1 MNKVEEYLKKIDFSP
16 YGDVKITAFE
26 LRQIMT
32 GFEKH
37 LASNTEIIG
46 NVSDCSEIYCMYD
59 RRDAEIFCAFDDKE
73 RADLEHEECGAPYQ
87 IVKLHHGKR
96 K

>member
-1 MNKVEEYLKKIDFSP
+1 LVLLADYKTLNMNNVEEYLNKIDFSP

-37 LASNTEIIG
+37 LASNTEIVG
-46 NVSDCSEIYCMYD
+46 NVSDKIYTQKQVEHFKAIAYNQGLS
-59 RRDAEIFCAFDDKE
+59 DA
-73 RADLEHEECGAPYQ
+73 G
-87 IVKLHHGKR
+87 V
-96 K
+96 